1 MTGIVVASAN
11 GRIGIEAAV
20 EVLRV
25 GGSAMDAVVAGTRL
39 VEANPDD
46 HTVGYSG
53 LPNLLGEVELDASV
67 MDGRGLRAGSVGAL
81 QGYQDAIDLART
93 VMDELPHVLI
103 GGEGAARL
111 ARETGLQPKDL
122 LTPEAEVIW
131 RSRLGEEAADG
142 SDDSSRRYLSSIR
155 EIVARTASDAELTVA
170 GEPPHGTVN
179 FLARDRHG
187 DIAAAVSTSGW
198 AWKYPGRMGDS
209 PIIGA
214 GNYADNRWGA
224 AACTG
229 RGEMAQ
235 RCCTAHSVVTFM
247 RFGMSLKDALTTA
260 MTDLAQLDDPYASEM
275 NIVAIDKDGTPG
287 AASTTEGKTFVMMT
301 ESMAAPEERPR
312 MVVPLDGVS
321 KSTLN
326 RPRPS
331 DSESNP

>member
-1 MTGIVVASAN
+1 MTGIVIASAN
-11 GRIGIEAAV
+11 GLVGIEAAID
-20 EVLRV
+20 VLRA

-46 HTVGYSG
+46 HTVGFSG

-67 MDGRGLRAGSVGAL
+67 MDGKGLRAGSVGAL
-81 QGYQDAIDLART
+81 KGFQDAIDLARS

-111 ARETGLQPKDL
+111 AHETGLQPKNL
-122 LTPEAEVIW
+122 LTPEAEAIW
-131 RSRLGEEAADG
+131 RSRLDEAPHSLSQNDA
-142 SDDSSRRYLSSIR
+142 YLSRIR
-155 EIVARTASDAELTVA
+155 QIVARTASDPELA
-170 GEPPHGTVN
+170 LDGEPPHGTVN

-187 DIAAAVSTSGW
+187 DIASAVSTSGW

-235 RCCTAHSVVTFM
+235 RCCTAYSVVMFM
-247 RFGMSLKDALTTA
+247 RFGMTLEEALRTA
-260 MTDLAQLDDPYASEM
+260 MTDLAHLDDPYASEM
-275 NIVAIDKDGTPG
+275 NIVALDKAGQPG
-287 AASTTEGKTFVMMT
+287 AVSTVDGKTFVMMT
-301 ESMAAPEERPR
+301 EDMTAPDERPR
-312 MVVPLDGVS
+312 THVPVEG
-321 KSTLN
+321 
-326 RPRPS
+326 
-331 DSESNP
+331 

>member
-1 MTGIVVASAN
+1 MNQGIVVASAN
-11 GRIGIEAAV
+11 GIVGIEAAT
-20 EVLRV
+20 EVLRS
-25 GGSAMDAVVAGTRL
+25 GGSALDAVIAGTRL

-53 LPNLLGEVELDASV
+53 LPNFLGEVELDASV

-81 QGYQDAIDLART
+81 QGYQDAVDLARR

-103 GGEGAARL
+103 AGEGAARL
-111 ARETGLQPKDL
+111 ARESGLLPVDL
-122 LTPEAEVIW
+122 LTPEAAQIW
-131 RSRLGEEAADG
+131 RSRMDERTG
-142 SDDSSRRYLSSIR
+142 SDRDGFLDRIR
-155 EIVARTASDAELTVA
+155 EIVGRTASDPEYAVH

-187 DIAAAVSTSGW
+187 NIAAAVSTSGW

-247 RFGMSLKDALTTA
+247 RFGMSLDDALRTA
-260 MTDLAQLDDPYASEM
+260 MQDLNHLDDPYASDM
-275 NIVAIDKDGTPG
+275 NIVALDRDGNPG
-287 AASTTEGKTFVMMT
+287 AASTAPDRTYALMRED
-301 ESMAAPEERPR
+301 MASPDEMPR
-312 MVVPLDGVS
+312 VHVPLA
-321 KSTLN
+321 
-326 RPRPS
+326 
-331 DSESNP
+331 

>member
-1 MTGIVVASAN
+1 MTGIVIASAN
-11 GRIGIEAAV
+11 GLVGIEAAID
-20 EVLRV
+20 VLRA

-46 HTVGYSG
+46 HTVGFSG

-67 MDGRGLRAGSVGAL
+67 MDGKGLRAGSVGAL
-81 QGYQDAIDLART
+81 KGYQDAIDLARS

-111 ARETGLQPKDL
+111 AHETGLQPKNL
-122 LTPEAEVIW
+122 LTPEAESIW
-131 RSRLGEEAADG
+131 RSRLDEAPHSLSQNDA
-142 SDDSSRRYLSSIR
+142 YLSRIR
-155 EIVARTASDAELTVA
+155 QIVARTASDPELAVDGA
-170 GEPPHGTVN
+170 PPHGTVN

-187 DIAAAVSTSGW
+187 DIASAVSTSGW

-235 RCCTAHSVVTFM
+235 RCCTAYSVVTFM
-247 RFGMSLKDALTTA
+247 RFGMTLDEALRTA
-260 MTDLAQLDDPYASEM
+260 MTDLAHLDDPYASEM
-275 NIVAIDKDGTPG
+275 NIVALDKAGQPG
-287 AASTTEGKTFVMMT
+287 AASTVDGKTFVMMT
-301 ESMAAPEERPR
+301 EDMTAPDERPR
-312 MVVPLDGVS
+312 THVPVEG
-321 KSTLN
+321 
-326 RPRPS
+326 
-331 DSESNP
+331 